1 MGLSDCLYSLEIEDE
16 VSKTFRKLLKKD
28 RVQLEAISTKISQII
43 SDPYQ
48 FKPLRHHLEGLRRVH
63 IGSFVLIYRVI
74 ENSSTVQLIKYTHH
88 DEAYL

>member
-1 MGLSDCLYSLEIEDE
+1 LYSLEIEEE

-28 RVQLEAISTKISQII
+28 RVQLEAINKKINQIV

-48 FKPLRHHLEGLRRVH
+48 FKPLRYPLDGLRRVH

-74 ENSSTVQLIKYTHH
+74 ENPSTVQIIKYTHH